1 MNLISELIGLE
12 EAKKPKCTCEKD
24 EETCKVH
31 GLKEEHEDQDHV
43 DNGGAPLSH
52 AAAKDEY
59 EGSVDFTNDMTDVDA
74 AIRKIEGTIH
84 TAKWEAWMKITDQN
98 FGTDCA
104 EAQNKVEV
112 AYREFQTAWDD
123 LMDEIDKAQ

>member
-24 EETCKVH
+24 EETCKIH

-43 DNGGAPLSH
+43 DDGGEPLSK

-59 EGSVDFTNDMTDVDA
+59 EGSIEFTHDMDEVQSGLA
-74 AIRKIEGTIH
+74 KIEGTIH
-84 TAKWEAWMKITDQN
+84 TDKWAAWMKVTDQN
-98 FGTDCA
+98 YGTDCVGVQHRV
-104 EAQNKVEV
+104 EA
-112 AYREFQTAWDD
+112 AYREFQTAWED
-123 LMDEIDKAQ
+123 LMDELDKAQ